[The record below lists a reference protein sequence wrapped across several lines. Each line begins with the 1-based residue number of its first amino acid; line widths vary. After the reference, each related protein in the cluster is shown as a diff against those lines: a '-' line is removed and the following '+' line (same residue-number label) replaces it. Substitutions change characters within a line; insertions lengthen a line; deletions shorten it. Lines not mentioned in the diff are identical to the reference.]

1 LVLKARPKETAGLL
15 LLVRRSPVDDG
26 GALRRYPSAM
36 RFQLNF
42 IFLFALS
49 MIARGAVLA
58 QQAPTTSVPVTASVP
73 PPSLNSSL
81 VLLAGPDHPPVAL
94 SPTDFAA
101 IPHVTLTVH
110 NAHSNADETYSGVP
124 LATLL
129 AKLNAPLGSDLR
141 GKEMTRYIIATG
153 ADHYSVVF
161 SLAEIDPSFHA
172 GQVIVADMRDGKP
185 LGGDGPFR
193 LVITDDKRPA
203 RWVHN
208 LVTITLA
215 NAQ

>member
-1 LVLKARPKETAGLL
+1 MRLQPNFTFLVT
-15 LLVRRSPVDDG
+15 
-26 GALRRYPSAM
+26 
-36 RFQLNF
+36 
-42 IFLFALS
+42 LS
-49 MIARGAVLA
+49 LIACGAVLA
-58 QQAPTTSVPVTASVP
+58 QQAPTANETIAVPAP
-73 PPSLNSSL
+73 NPSSSGSL
-81 VLLAGPDHPPVAL
+81 TLLAGPEHPPVVL
-94 SPTDFAA
+94 SPADFAA
-101 IPHVTLTVH
+101 IPHITLTVH
-110 NAHSNADETYSGVP
+110 NAHSNADETYAGVP

-141 GKEMTRYIIATG
+141 GKQMTRYVLATG

-161 SLAEIDPSFHA
+161 SLAEVDPSFHA
-172 GQVIVADMRDGKP
+172 GQVLVADLRDGKL

-193 LVITDDKRPA
+193 LVVTDDKRPA